1 MTKTRKAVAPTACI
15 DGLDPLLEISASE
28 NDGGEL
34 VGRVPADVPLELL
47 SLKFRAQTPFRAV
60 RAKCLDCCCGNTAE
74 VRKCVATDCLL
85 WPFRLGSNPFRK
97 KSVLSEGEKQRRA
110 ARLGRRHN
118 VNQPSLNRKKVT
130 G

>member
-1 MTKTRKAVAPTACI
+1 MKANP
-15 DGLDPLLEISASE
+15 DSLLEISGDKI
-28 NDGGEL
+28 DGGEL
-34 VGRVPADVPLELL
+34 VGVRPSDVPLEIL
-47 SLKFRAQTPFRAV
+47 SLKFRAQNPLRAV

-74 VRKCVATDCLL
+74 VRKCVATDCPL
-85 WPFRLGSNPFRK
+85 WPLRLGSNPFRK